1 MHIAYLGETTSLVP
15 FSPMQLLHGSPV
27 TYFHDVCGGGAGSSR
42 QESSGS
48 SQHTHTFPK
57 VLLKVL
63 LNPLMGGSDP
73 EFRKISEDLLISAA
87 VPGFSYELVCE
98 KTCLLLNI

>member
-1 MHIAYLGETTSLVP
+1 MHTAYLGETPSSVP
-15 FSPMQLLHGSPV
+15 FSPLQLPHGSPV
-27 TYFHDVCGGGAGSSR
+27 TYFRDVCGGGAGRKALAALS
-42 QESSGS
+42 
-48 SQHTHTFPK
+48 THTFPK

-87 VPGFSYELVCE
+87 LPGFSYELLRE
-98 KTCLLLNI
+98 KNQSLLLNI

>member
-1 MHIAYLGETTSLVP
+1 MWWWCWQQQAGKLW
-15 FSPMQLLHGSPV
+15 QLS
-27 TYFHDVCGGGAGSSR
+27 A
-42 QESSGS
+42 
-48 SQHTHTFPK
+48 HTHTFPK

-98 KTCLLLNI
+98 KTKVCC